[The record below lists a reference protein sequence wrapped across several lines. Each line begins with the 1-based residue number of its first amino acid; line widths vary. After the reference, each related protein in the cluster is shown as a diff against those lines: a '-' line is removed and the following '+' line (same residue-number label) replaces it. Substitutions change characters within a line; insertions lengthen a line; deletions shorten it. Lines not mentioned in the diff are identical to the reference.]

1 MLLYSTEYKDY
12 KKANLAIPSGTLRYC
27 WSNNTIFLYYFSIF
41 KQVHIYINKTVHYLS
56 STNQCILHLP

>member
-41 KQVHIYINKTVHYLS
+41 KQVYIYIYKQNCTLF
-56 STNQCILHLP
+56 I